1 MRKIILASSSP
12 RRKQLLKQ
20 IGVEFTVDSSDIDEI
35 LNPRYKP
42 HKQVEQ
48 LSRQKAEAISTK
60 YDDAII
66 IAADTMV
73 ALGDEVLG
81 KPTDEK
87 AAKKML
93 QKLSGTSHEI
103 ITGMTIIDTKSKRS
117 TTLSVETII
126 YFQKLTTKEITNYI
140 RLAKPFDKAGAY
152 AIQDRGAIFI
162 ERLEG
167 DYFSAVGLPLFHL
180 TKELK
185 KLGIEVL

>member
-1 MRKIILASSSP
+1 MKKIILASSSP

-20 IGVEFTVDSSDIDEI
+20 IGLEFVVDSSDIDEI

-42 HKQVEQ
+42 RKQVEE
-48 LSRQKAEAISTK
+48 LSRQKAEAIAVK

-66 IAADTMV
+66 IAADTMI

-87 AAKKML
+87 SARKML
-93 QKLSGTSHEI
+93 QKLSGKSHSI

-126 YFQKLTTKEITNYI
+126 YFQKLTPKEITNYI
-140 RLAKPFDKAGAY
+140 RLAKPFDKAGSY

-162 ERLEG
+162 KRLEG
-167 DYFSAVGLPLFHL
+167 DYFSSVGLPLFHL
-180 TKELK
+180 AKELK